1 MTWLARRRPL
11 LHERLQPF
19 TNLHILGG
27 GGWEG
32 ALNFCSSLASQ
43 RGFWILPFE
52 KWAKFNTVSIE
63 HCVSP
68 LSTFTHSFSV
78 SDGGQ
83 GVSSG
88 LRLGR
93 TEGDPLWAAP
103 TRLYGWDSLWRP
115 LPDHWLKRVW
125 LHSGLPCTHPWGTL
139 EGRGH
144 VLLEGGEEKA
154 KQTERTWGMDSKTL
168 SLNFHK
174 YNPWKGLNICKE
186 WYPLFGYV

>member
-103 TRLYGWDSLWRP
+103 TRLYGCLETVCEDHSQITDSRGCDFTPASRAHILGAR
-115 LPDHWLKRVW
+115 LKDV
-125 LHSGLPCTHPWGTL
+125 GTCCWKV
-139 EGRGH
+139 GRKRQSKQNEH
-144 VLLEGGEEKA
+144 EEWI
-154 KQTERTWGMDSKTL
+154 QRL
-168 SLNFHK
+168 CL
-174 YNPWKGLNICKE
+174 
-186 WYPLFGYV
+186 

>member
-11 LHERLQPF
+11 LQERLQPF

-32 ALNFCSSLASQ
+32 ALNFCSSPASQ

-52 KWAKFNTVSIE
+52 KWAKFNIVSIE

-83 GVSSG
+83 GASSG

-93 TEGDPLWAAP
+93 TEGPPLGSTNKAVWVRQSVKATPRSLTQEGVTSLRPPVHTSSGHAWRMWGAAGRWGGKGKANRMN
-103 TRLYGWDSLWRP
+103 TRNGFKDSVSKL
-115 LPDHWLKRVW
+115 
-125 LHSGLPCTHPWGTL
+125 SQIQCL
-139 EGRGH
+139 ER
-144 VLLEGGEEKA
+144 
-154 KQTERTWGMDSKTL
+154 
-168 SLNFHK
+168 FK
-174 YNPWKGLNICKE
+174 YL
-186 WYPLFGYV
+186 